1 MLSDTLRD
9 QTAVTLVIVLFFIIK
24 HFLADFVLQTP
35 YQYLNKHIFMHP
47 GGLIHAGIHII
58 CTWIFVYGLT
68 IDNESIYLLLLA
80 EFIFHYLVDF
90 GKENIKILYDLKIT
104 DKWYWILLG
113 IDQLFHYISYIVLTG
128 FYIICVL

>member
-1 MLSDTLRD
+1 MLSDILKD

>member
-1 MLSDTLRD
+1 MLSNALRD
-9 QTAVTLVIVLFFIIK
+9 QTTVILVIVLFFIIK

-58 CTWIFVYGLT
+58 CTWIFVYGLI

-90 GKENIKILYDLKIT
+90 TKENIVRYYKFTMANKQFWL
-104 DKWYWILLG
+104 LLG
-113 IDQLFHYISYIVLTG
+113 FDQLLHYMSYIALTG